1 MEVLRISGGTC
12 LKGDVQI
19 SGSKNAAL
27 PQFAATL
34 LSNEISILKNIP
46 DLSDVRFMG
55 EILSELGANVNR
67 IDKTTWEI
75 DPANITHCA
84 PYDLVRKMRASICLL
99 GPLVGRLKKA
109 EVPMPGGCVIGQR
122 PIDLHLRALESLGAS
137 LTLRQGIV
145 KVDGINLKGN
155 YIFLGG
161 RHGIGIPGHLLS
173 SFSWSLWNS
182 LYLLMPSQ
190 FPYLS
195 TPLQEYTI
203 WPPLFCGLL
212 H

>member
-34 LSNEISILKNIP
+34 LSNEKSILRNIP

-75 DPANITHCA
+75 DPANIIHCA
-84 PYDLVRKMRASICLL
+84 PYDLVMFISFRFHFNGYSLFVFFIFF
-99 GPLVGRLKKA
+99 V
-109 EVPMPGGCVIGQR
+109 VPFPTVAR
-122 PIDLHLRALESLGAS
+122 FTHA
-137 LTLRQGIV
+137 
-145 KVDGINLKGN
+145 K
-155 YIFLGG
+155 FL
-161 RHGIGIPGHLLS
+161 
-173 SFSWSLWNS
+173 N
-182 LYLLMPSQ
+182 
-190 FPYLS
+190 
-195 TPLQEYTI
+195 
-203 WPPLFCGLL
+203 
-212 H
+212 